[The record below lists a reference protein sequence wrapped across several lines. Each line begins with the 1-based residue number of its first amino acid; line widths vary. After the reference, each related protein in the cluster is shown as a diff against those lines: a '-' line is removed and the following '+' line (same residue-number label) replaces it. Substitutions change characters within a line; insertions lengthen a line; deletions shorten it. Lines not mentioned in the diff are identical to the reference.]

1 MIPEAETTSAPL
13 FTLAARSPWR
23 ERVAQR
29 WASRRDR
36 ALVLRDRDGRYH
48 LAGGSRSP
56 SATTKPRPEI
66 GIDGEDDYSYASPGR
81 FRYDAA
87 FYVRL
92 DETAGTLPISLPGAR
107 RRESHEVHI
116 RWWVR
121 DPVEVVR
128 SRTTDGWSVVRGQAA
143 AAVREVFE
151 RYRTA
156 GGHVSPAELLSQ
168 LSDPREL
175 HDTGLTYHAVEVRER
190 DEEREVRLGAGDD
203 TGPPA
208 SWAEID
214 REAYAFCLR
223 AVRDGP
229 ASLAAL
235 WLVRHPEQVR
245 EVLDWSVAHADLLQG
260 ETTWQ
265 DEMAGMLGTLSAE
278 EQGELSEMVRD
289 RLAALGRPVP
299 GAPAADAPVPG
310 APAAGPAVPGEGSGS
325 RRAPHPAM
333 PGARPNGWDPR
344 T

>member
-36 ALVLRDRDGRYH
+36 ALVLRDRDGGYH
-48 LAGGSRSP
+48 LAGGNRSP
-56 SATTKPRPEI
+56 SATTKPQPGI
-66 GIDGEDDYSYASPGR
+66 GIDGEDDFSYSAPGG

-92 DETAGTLPISLPGAR
+92 DEAAGTLPISLPGAHQ
-107 RRESHEVHI
+107 RESHDVHI

-121 DPVEVVR
+121 NPVEVVR
-128 SRTTDGWSVVRGQAA
+128 SRTTDGWSVVRGQAV

-156 GGHVSPAELLSQ
+156 GRHVSPAELLSQ

-190 DEEREVRLGAGDD
+190 DDEREVRLGAGDD

-214 REAYAFCLR
+214 KEAYAFCLR

-235 WLVRHPEQVR
+235 WLVRHPDQVR
-245 EVLDWSVAHADLLQG
+245 EVLDWSVAHAELLRG

-265 DEMAGMLGTLSAE
+265 NEMAGMLGTLSAE
-278 EQGELSEMVRD
+278 EQGELSEVVRD

-299 GAPAADAPVPG
+299 GAPAPG
-310 APAAGPAVPGEGSGS
+310 AGAGPGPGGGAGPSDPGAGSGGT
-325 RRAPHPAM
+325 RAPYPAKA
-333 PGARPNGWDPR
+333 GA
-344 T
+344 